1 MYSKINDPYN
11 LSSEDEKIIAGNFKS
26 HNDWDKNVFDSIKA
40 SIVDDL
46 RPKQEN
52 KCCYCRT
59 ELGFDIKAVDIE
71 HVIPKSQYPQFTFY
85 TKNLALSCPGCNTSK
100 GKKNVLG
107 KPIKRYP
114 RSGNNLIIIHPHFD
128 DYFSNIAIHDG
139 AIYEGLNDKGCET
152 IKQCKIYRL
161 KEVIKKKKALST
173 NLNPIQSLVENIRNA
188 GDSDK
193 QNLLEALQAL
203 TMAGKGRS

>member
-1 MYSKINDPYN
+1 MYSRISVPYE
-11 LSSEDEKIIAGNFKS
+11 LSIDEKKIVDRHFQTHSDWEKS
-26 HNDWDKNVFDSIKA
+26 AFDSIKTN
-40 SIVDDL
+40 IIDYL

-71 HVIPKSQYPQFTFY
+71 HVIPKCQYSQFTFH

-100 GKKNVLG
+100 GKKNVLA

-114 RSGNNLIIIHPHFD
+114 RSGTNLIIIHPHFD
-128 DYFSNIAIHDG
+128 DYFSCIAIHDDI
-139 AIYEGLNDKGCET
+139 IYEGLNDKGCET

-161 KEVIKKKKALST
+161 KEVVKKKKAL
-173 NLNPIQSLVENIRNA
+173 NANQNPIQKLVEDIRNSN
-188 GDSDK
+188 DSDK
-193 QNLLEALQAL
+193 ERLLHALQTL
-203 TMAGKGRS
+203 TSVGKGRS

>member
-1 MYSKINDPYN
+1 MYSRINEPYK
-11 LSSEDEKIIAGNFKS
+11 LSAEDEKTIVSNFKS
-26 HNDWDKNVFDSIKA
+26 HNDWDKIAFDSIKT
-40 SIVDDL
+40 SIIDDL

-52 KCCYCRT
+52 KCCYCRI

-71 HVIPKSQYPQFTFY
+71 HIIPKSQYPQFTFY

-114 RSGNNLIIIHPHFD
+114 LTGNNLIIIHPHFD
-128 DYFSNIAIHDG
+128 DYFSCIAIHDG

-161 KEVIKKKKALST
+161 KEVIKRRKALSS
-173 NLNPIQSLVENIRNA
+173 NLNPIQELVENIRNA
-188 GDSDK
+188 DDSEKK
-193 QNLLEALQAL
+193 QLLQALQAL
-203 TMAGKGRS
+203 TMAGMGRP

>member
-1 MYSKINDPYN
+1 MYSRINEPYK
-11 LSSEDEKIIAGNFKS
+11 LSAEDERVIIGNFKS
-26 HNDWDKNVFDSIKA
+26 HNDWDKAVFDSVKA
-40 SIVDDL
+40 RIIDDL

-52 KCCYCRT
+52 KCCYCRA

-71 HVIPKSQYPQFTFY
+71 HVIPKSQYPKFTFHA
-85 TKNLALSCPGCNTSK
+85 KNLALSCPGCNTSK

-114 RSGNNLIIIHPHFD
+114 RSGSNLIIIHPHFD
-128 DYFSNIAIHDG
+128 DYFSSIAIHDG

-161 KEVIKKKKALST
+161 KEVIKKRKALST
-173 NLNPIQSLVENIRNA
+173 NQNPIQSLVENIRNA
-188 GDSDK
+188 DDSDK
-193 QNLLEALQAL
+193 EQLLQALQAL
-203 TMAGKGRS
+203 TLAGKGRS